1 MRNHPLSSVIEG
13 YFRSRSLRTR
23 ITLFQLPLPL
33 AVALVLAACAVFRP
47 EPLWDPLFQATL
59 LPHLLLLI
67 CCVVMPWDRLPASS
81 VVVIPFLD
89 CLAVGFSREAGG
101 QNLSVLGIV
110 LVFPVVWI
118 SVGGNQ
124 GRVVLA
130 IVATILSM
138 VLPPIA
144 IGEGFDPSLMI
155 RAILVTVVMATIAL
169 TAHVVA
175 RQVVQQRQALERHDK
190 NLAALLQE
198 SEQRQQLLDTVVETV
213 SVGVRVVDPD
223 GGSILVNRRYRAAV
237 ARANDDE
244 TEAAD
249 AGMLQL
255 LAGDRATPIDPDR
268 SPVRRAAA
276 GETISEELYWAG
288 TGKSQRAFSVAA
300 RQMSS
305 RNGAFT
311 GSVLSFADVTS
322 LVTALAAK
330 DEFVTTMSHEVRT
343 PLTSIFGYLEMLM
356 DEPGNAGIRDDL
368 AVIARNAERLLVL
381 LDNLMA
387 AGSDGADL
395 KWAEADLGQIIEDAA
410 ALVAPDANAAGL
422 DLVMD
427 LRRPVKAAFDPE
439 RVSQVLHNLLSNAIK
454 YSPDG
459 GVISINAHRDG
470 QEVVCTISDRGIG
483 MRPEEVEQAFTKFFR
498 AGHARESSIPG
509 AGLGLPI
516 SKSIIER
523 HGGTIS
529 LNSHPGKGTTVKF
542 TLPANLADAN

>member
-1 MRNHPLSSVIEG
+1 M
-13 YFRSRSLRTR
+13 
-23 ITLFQLPLPL
+23 
-33 AVALVLAACAVFRP
+33 
-47 EPLWDPLFQATL
+47 
-59 LPHLLLLI
+59 
-67 CCVVMPWDRLPASS
+67 
-81 VVVIPFLD
+81 
-89 CLAVGFSREAGG
+89 
-101 QNLSVLGIV
+101 
-110 LVFPVVWI
+110 
-118 SVGGNQ
+118 GGNQ

-470 QEVVCTISDRGIG
+470 QEVVCTFSDRGIG